1 MMIKWWKPSIN
12 LKNFEKIK
20 DIAKRGWP
28 NQGKYSNRL
37 ENKIKSLLKVKHC
50 LTCTSGTSAIYLAI
64 KALKLKKNSEILLPN
79 ISYAAAGN
87 AIISAGYKV
96 KLVDV
101 EKKLPVIDLNDL
113 KKKISNRTK
122 AIIVVHISGRSN
134 NFQEIFNLCR
144 KKGIIIIEDAAEAL
158 FSKLNK
164 KYLGTI
170 GDIGCY
176 SLSPNKIITSGQGGL
191 IVTNNSRYFNYISRF
206 KDQGRNINTTGGSD
220 THYHLGFNFKYTDLQ
235 AAITLSQIEDI
246 NKKKKK
252 LIENYKLYKK
262 FLVNNKKF
270 FILPFE
276 LKKGNL
282 PLWIDCYCADRNKL
296 MKFLDKFQIPVRKFW
311 YSLNSQ
317 NEFRQ
322 KKNKLEN
329 SVLLSKKLIWLPS
342 GFSLKKKEILYICNK
357 IKFYYE

>member
-1 MMIKWWKPSIN
+1 MIINWWKPSISI
-12 LKNFEKIK
+12 KNFENIK

-28 NQGKYSNRL
+28 NQGKYSNSL
-37 ENKIKSLLKVKHC
+37 ENKIKKLLRVKHC
-50 LTCTSGTSAIYLAI
+50 ITCTSGTSAIYLAI

-87 AIISAGYKV
+87 AIISSGHKV

-101 EKKLPVIDLNDL
+101 EKNLPVINLEDL
-113 KKKISNRTK
+113 KKKISSRTK

-134 NFQEIFNLCR
+134 NFNEIFNLCK
-144 KKGIIIIEDAAEAL
+144 KKGIRIIEDAAEAL

-191 IVTNNSRYFNYISRF
+191 IVTNNRRYFNYISRF

-235 AAITLSQIEDI
+235 AILTLSQIKEI
-246 NKKKKK
+246 GQRNKK
-252 LIENYKLYKK
+252 LVENYKLYKK
-262 FLVNNKKF
+262 FLINNKKF

-276 LKKGNL
+276 IKKGNV
-282 PLWIDCYCADRNKL
+282 PLWIDCYCENRNKL
-296 MKFLDKFQIPVRKFW
+296 IDFLGKFKIPVRKFW
-311 YSLNSQ
+311 YPLNSQ
-317 NEFRQ
+317 KEF
-322 KKNKLEN
+322 KENNNKAPN
-329 SVLLSKKLIWLPS
+329 SASLGKKLIWLPS
-342 GFSLKKKEILYICNK
+342 GFNLKKKEILYICNK
-357 IKFYYE
+357 IKLFYE

>member
-113 KKKISNRTK
+113 KKK
-122 AIIVVHISGRSN
+122 
-134 NFQEIFNLCR
+134 
-144 KKGIIIIEDAAEAL
+144 
-158 FSKLNK
+158 
-164 KYLGTI
+164 Y
-170 GDIGCY
+170 
-176 SLSPNKIITSGQGGL
+176 
-191 IVTNNSRYFNYISRF
+191 
-206 KDQGRNINTTGGSD
+206 
-220 THYHLGFNFKYTDLQ
+220 
-235 AAITLSQIEDI
+235 
-246 NKKKKK
+246 
-252 LIENYKLYKK
+252 LIEPKQLLLFIFLEDQITFKK
-262 FLVNNKKF
+262 FL
-270 FILPFE
+270 IYAE
-276 LKKGNL
+276 
-282 PLWIDCYCADRNKL
+282 
-296 MKFLDKFQIPVRKFW
+296 
-311 YSLNSQ
+311 
-317 NEFRQ
+317 
-322 KKNKLEN
+322 
-329 SVLLSKKLIWLPS
+329 
-342 GFSLKKKEILYICNK
+342 KKE
-357 IKFYYE
+357 